1 MLFQPTNVYP
11 NKNTFE
17 IKNESTY
24 PISFTLNGDKIL
36 YRDFRVYDANT
47 RNLVKVYYGWL
58 GDEHYRGE
66 TFNSY
71 VPTGND
77 YSNGKDYMWN
87 VRLFQE
93 QFDILKATG
102 VVRNSGLTHG
112 NEILYVSYGVTG
124 IVEPVIYDAIEIG
137 STVELGSCYVE
148 VLTST
153 GVERKK
159 VLQYYNS
166 SSDKVLS
173 PDGDYV
179 SKIVLE
185 SAFSENITG
194 KPYRIIANWIQSPD
208 YFFQLRNDPTATI
221 TATLED
227 DYSVS
232 LSAEYSQ
239 AQGVNI
245 QWYQWSIDAYI
256 DMGESSKFYIST
268 EFAKSNKKYT
278 GKIEFSFVPFL
289 NFGNE
294 TVTYDINLTVCT
306 LDNVQKT
313 ITHKF
318 TPSIVYEDVDIM
330 YDSFDKGFDDIQNY
344 FSFENVTYG
353 DGQKLKGYIIEKIE
367 SQTGSISSGDY
378 KPFKRSVVTS
388 EGGSLSRVSL
398 SDIYVAS
405 GKRYFYRIIPILQN
419 GKIGNVM
426 FSGEIRPQFNRWSLT
441 ALKENLTYYDPVSEM
456 TKNSLYGF
464 NKPVYSTP
472 EKTWYFDL
480 DTEDAE
486 NDMVQNFS
494 RAFSPSYSRFSRVTS
509 LNNNYLSGGLTC
521 KLSQMVCDED
531 ISQVTDDIYLVEKWR
546 KFLYDYNLFMLK
558 NPKGDVLIVSIHEN
572 PSTKYNYNVSD
583 ITTSVSFNWVEVMSV
598 NDIIII

>member
-58 GDEHYRGE
+58 GEEHYRGE

-71 VPTGND
+71 IPTGNN

-93 QFDILKATG
+93 QFDILKVTG
-102 VVRNSGLTHG
+102 AVRNSGLTHG
-112 NEILYVSYGVTG
+112 NEELYVSYGVTG

-148 VLTST
+148 VLTSS
-153 GVERKK
+153 GIERKK

-166 SSDKVLS
+166 PSDKVLS

-185 SAFSENITG
+185 SAFSESIVG

-245 QWYQWSIDAYI
+245 QWYQWSIDAEL
-256 DMGESSKFYIST
+256 GSHLFQK
-268 EFAKSNKKYT
+268 EFIKSNRKYT
-278 GKIEFSFVPFL
+278 GRIEFSFIPFL
-289 NFGNE
+289 GDYSSP
-294 TVTYDINLTVCT
+294 TKYKIHLTVCT

-313 ITHKF
+313 IEYEY
-318 TPSIVYEDVDIM
+318 TPSIVHEDIDII
-330 YDSFDKGFDDIQNY
+330 YDSLEKGFDDIQNY
-344 FSFENVTYG
+344 CSIKNMRYSIGEET
-353 DGQKLKGYIIEKIE
+353 LRIKGYTIETIE
-367 SQTGSISSGDY
+367 SQTGSIASGDY
-378 KPFKRSVVTS
+378 KPTDKYVGNSVS
-388 EGGSLSRVSL
+388 NMNIR
-398 SDIYVAS
+398 DINVAS

-419 GKIGNVM
+419 GSIGNAIGT
-426 FSGEIRPQFNRWSLT
+426 GEIKPQFNRWSLT
-441 ALKENLTYYDPVSEM
+441 ALKENLTLYDPVSEM
-456 TKNSLYGF
+456 TKGSQYGF
-464 NKPVYSTP
+464 NKPVYSIP

-486 NDMVQNFS
+486 NDMIQNFS

-521 KLSQMVCDED
+521 KLSQMVCDEND
-531 ISQVTDDIYLVEKWR
+531 SQVTDDIYLVEKWR
-546 KFLYDYNLFMLK
+546 KCLHDYNLFLLK

-572 PSTKYNYNVSD
+572 PSTKYNYNINN

-598 NDIIII
+598 DDIIIT